1 MTDSSYFLRSLA
13 LGLTMVVGTPIVAR
27 SQPAVAPATAVRV
40 IEVIDPRS
48 GSSVRQ
54 VAEDLTPAEIARVQR
69 ALAAAGFVTGRAT
82 GTLNPT
88 TRLAL
93 GRFQAAR
100 GLHRCECVSYETV
113 VALGIRPVVV
123 AAVRAPIQ
131 RGYGSDVVVVVP
143 HHRVGV
149 GHRSAVVVGHG
160 PSVFVGHDPAR
171 GGSWT
176 GAGRTGVRAPADPRP
191 PRPRPG
197 VSVSGSGAEIRAL
210 TPPRP
215 RSRTPFPG
223 SAVAAP

>member
-13 LGLTMVVGTPIVAR
+13 IGLTMVVGTPIAAR
-27 SQPAVAPATAVRV
+27 SQPAVAPAAAVRV
-40 IEVIDPRS
+40 IEVVDPWS

-54 VAEDLTPAEIARVQR
+54 VADDLTPAEIARVQR

-82 GTLNPT
+82 GTLNPA

-113 VALGIRPVVV
+113 VALGIRPMVV

-171 GGSWT
+171 G
-176 GAGRTGVRAPADPRP
+176 AGQTGVRPPSDPRP

>member
-1 MTDSSYFLRSLA
+1 MTDSTYFLRFLV
-13 LGLTMVVGTPIVAR
+13 LGVTLVAGTPILAR
-27 SQPAVAPATAVRV
+27 AQPAVAPATAVRV
-40 IEVIDPRS
+40 IEVVDPRS

-54 VAEDLTPAEIARVQR
+54 VADDLTPAEIARVQR
-69 ALAAAGFVTGRAT
+69 ALAAAGFVSGRAT
-82 GTLNPT
+82 GTLNPA

-171 GGSWT
+171 G
-176 GAGRTGVRAPADPRP
+176 AGRTRARRPADPRP

-223 SAVAAP
+223 SAVASP